1 MYNTSLKLTEI
12 SKELTLL
19 PDEKL
24 EEVKDFIDFILSRT
38 NVKKKNVI
46 KLEGI
51 WANKGFEKLAIEK
64 ELKSVRKELA
74 SSILKRK
81 L

>member
-1 MYNTSLKLTEI
+1 MYNTALKLTEI

-46 KLEGI
+46 LMHM
-51 WANKGFEKLAIEK
+51 L
-64 ELKSVRKELA
+64 V
-74 SSILKRK
+74 
-81 L
+81 

>member
-1 MYNTSLKLTEI
+1 MYNTALKLTEI

-46 KLEGI
+46 KFEGI

-64 ELKSVRKELA
+64 ELKYVRKELA

>member
-1 MYNTSLKLTEI
+1 MYNTALKLTEI
-12 SKELTLL
+12 SKELTML

-24 EEVKDFIDFILSRT
+24 EEVKDFIDFILSKT

-46 KLEGI
+46 KFEGI